1 MKKSHKEPGAS
12 SLREMPEVEFSR
24 YRVRKNF
31 YAGRI
36 AREGAEIVH
45 DGPSAASLADLPEAD
60 FAVARVRRNPYA
72 SRAAESVGKLQ
83 YGRGRPRAGH
93 EVGVTLVRSLR
104 LPQDAW
110 RALEAEAREK
120 HTTVHALLR
129 ELVAAHLEA
138 RVSRPR
144 GRQGRESV
152 RQEPAPATK
161 DLPSVEPGHPRATR
175 PTPSRS
181 RAAGR
186 RRS

>member
-1 MKKSHKEPGAS
+1 MKKSREEPSAS
-12 SLREMPEVEFSR
+12 SLRELPEVELSR
-24 YRVRKNF
+24 YRVRKNI

-45 DGPSAASLADLPEAD
+45 AGPSAASLADLPEAD
-60 FAVARVRRNPYA
+60 FAVARVRPNPYA
-72 SRAAESVGKLQ
+72 SRAAESVAKLQ

-93 EVGVTLVRSLR
+93 EVGPTMVRSLR

-129 ELVAAHLEA
+129 ELVTAHLEA
-138 RVSRPR
+138 RVTPRR

-152 RQEPAPATK
+152 RQKPATATK
-161 DLPSVEPGHPRATR
+161 DLPTVEREQQLAR
-175 PTPSRS
+175 K
-181 RAAGR
+181 R
-186 RRS
+186 RQRR